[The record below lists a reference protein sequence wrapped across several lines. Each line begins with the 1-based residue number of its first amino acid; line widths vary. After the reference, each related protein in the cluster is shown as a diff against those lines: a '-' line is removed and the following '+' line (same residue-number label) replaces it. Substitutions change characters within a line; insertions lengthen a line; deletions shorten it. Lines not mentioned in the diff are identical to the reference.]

1 MPFVAVPATH
11 FSGEQLTTALGVC
24 FTDYIVPFAPVV
36 EVFIQRFTA
45 EGMSL
50 VDSCVW
56 LAGDDTPAAIAIVAR
71 RGQDARLAAFAVHPR
86 YRGKGM
92 GKRMMSALLAALRE
106 KGVRQMWLEVIR
118 QNPVGVALYQSL
130 GFEVRRGLCGFV
142 SAPQSA
148 PEGVLQNADV
158 LALVRRAGAET
169 GGDLPWVLDPFSLC
183 TLPCQAWTLG
193 HRAYAVTSCVTTKPQ
208 LQLLWV
214 EPRSRGRGL
223 GREMLQVLGRQFPS
237 LGTSVAVPESFTPLF
252 HGAGYT
258 TMAIQ
263 QYEMRI
269 TLRGSP
275 P

>member
-1 MPFVAVPATH
+1 MQFIAVPATH
-11 FSGEQLTTALGVC
+11 FSGEQLTSVLGDC

-36 EVFIQRFTA
+36 DVFVQRFTA

-50 VDSCVW
+50 VDSCIW
-56 LAGDDTPAAIAIVAR
+56 LESDTPAAIAIVAR
-71 RGQDARLAAFAVHPR
+71 RGHDARLAAFAVHPR
-86 YRGKGM
+86 HRGKGV
-92 GKRMMSALLAALRE
+92 GKRMMSALLASLRE

-118 QNPVGVALYQSL
+118 QNPAGVALYQSL
-130 GFEVRRGLCGFV
+130 GFEVRRGLCGYV
-142 SAPQSA
+142 SAPQFV
-148 PEGVLQNADV
+148 PEGILQETDV
-158 LALVRRAGAET
+158 LALVRRAAAEID
-169 GGDLPWVLDPFSLC
+169 GSLPWVLDPFSLC

-193 HRAYAVTSCVTTKPQ
+193 HQAYAVISRITAKPQ

-214 EPRSRGRGL
+214 EPRARGRGL
-223 GREMLQVLGRQFPS
+223 AREMLRALGQQFPA
-237 LGTSVAVPESFTPLF
+237 LGTSAAVPESFTPLF